1 MTQQHRRMPDVVHNW
16 RLGRKLGAGFSGAL
30 NPPNT
35 RPTQSKLLCVGA
47 IFTAQHVHTG
57 QVAAIK
63 MQPFDEPCPTNR
75 YERAFYPALQ
85 GGEGMPTLWAQ
96 GQQGYWD
103 YLVIDL
109 LGRSLDSLHRELIQK
124 QDVWDLR
131 SVCCVAIQVVS
142 VHSPPLPYPHITPPI
157 WKEA

>member
-1 MTQQHRRMPDVVHNW
+1 M
-16 RLGRKLGAGFSGAL
+16 GE
-30 NPPNT
+30 
-35 RPTQSKLLCVGA
+35 
-47 IFTAQHVHTG
+47 HVHSG

-63 MQPFDEPCPTNR
+63 LQPYDEPCPTNR

-85 GGEGMPTLWAQ
+85 GGKGMPVLWAQ

-109 LGRSLDSLHRELIQK
+109 LGRSLDSLHRELTQK

-131 SVCCVAIQVVS
+131 NVCCVAVQVVS
-142 VHSPPLPYPHITPPI
+142 LHSTMLRPSPSPRSHIHMPP
-157 WKEA
+157 